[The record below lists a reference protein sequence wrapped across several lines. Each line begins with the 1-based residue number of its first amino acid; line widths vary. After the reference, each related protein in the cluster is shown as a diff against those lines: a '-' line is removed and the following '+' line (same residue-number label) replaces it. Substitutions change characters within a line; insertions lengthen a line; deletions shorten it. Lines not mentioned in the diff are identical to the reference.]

1 MIKIEN
7 ITKYY
12 DDTCIFQGFSTTIA
26 PNRVTCIL
34 GESGRG
40 KTTLLRILLGLEEKD
55 SGRIEGLDELST
67 SVVFQEDCLCE
78 DFDGITN
85 VAMVLPKN
93 ISKSQIMKHLE
104 MVGLKAEEL
113 TKAVKYYSGGMRRR
127 VALVRSIMKDAEI
140 IFMDEPLKGLDNN
153 TKEKV
158 VHYIKT
164 YTQGKTMVIVTHDE
178 TEIQMFEA
186 NVIRL

>member
-1 MIKIEN
+1 MIKIMN
-7 ITKYY
+7 LTKYY
-12 DDTCIFQGFSTTIA
+12 EDSCIFFEYNTTI
-26 PNRVTCIL
+26 PLNKVTCIL

-40 KTTLLRILLGLEEKD
+40 KTTLLRILLGLEQKD
-55 SGRIEGLDELST
+55 GGSIEGMDGLST

-78 DFDGITN
+78 DFDAITN
-85 VAMVLPKN
+85 VAMVLPKS
-93 ISKSQIMKHLE
+93 ISKNEIRKHLE
-104 MVGLKAEEL
+104 MVGLKADEL

-127 VALVRSIMKDAEI
+127 VALVRSIMKAAEI
-140 IFMDEPLKGLDNN
+140 TFMDEPLKGLDGK

-158 VHYIKT
+158 VGYIKT
-164 YTQGKTMVIVTHDE
+164 YALGKTMVIVTHDE